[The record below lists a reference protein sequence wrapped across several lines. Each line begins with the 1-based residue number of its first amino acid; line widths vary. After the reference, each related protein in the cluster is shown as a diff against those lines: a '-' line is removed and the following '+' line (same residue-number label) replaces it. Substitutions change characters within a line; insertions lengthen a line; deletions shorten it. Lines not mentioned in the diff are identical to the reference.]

1 MMQRTARAAD
11 GGLRLSPVARE
22 TGIFRLPGW
31 VVWCGS
37 MIPGG
42 DGKYYLLFSLWE
54 EKYGFEGWIQHSK
67 IGCAVAEDSMG
78 PYRFQGIVLEGSGI
92 PGAWD
97 RDVVHNPWIIVHDG
111 RFYLFYTGNYG
122 NGDYRDHGRHQ
133 RIGLAVAPHPAGP
146 WKRGPEPLLPGRP
159 GMFDATMTTN
169 PSVCR
174 LPDGSY
180 VMIYKCYSLEPPF
193 NGKVVHGIAYAE
205 RPEGVW
211 RRRAEPVFQHPESPF
226 AAEDPCLFFQ
236 GGKLRCILKDMDRFF
251 SPESARSLVMLESS
265 DRGESW
271 RKSSPFLISTREVAF
286 EGGEIREMARLERP
300 FVYMENGDPAI
311 LFNAAK
317 PDAGADGAFNI
328 HRRWID

>member
-1 MMQRTARAAD
+1 MLETDTEYPKADIYKRSRLCYNDWKTSETQTAEQKMKYLLEA
-11 GGLRLSPVARE
+11 GRLTE
-22 TGIFRLPGW
+22 TSIFSLPEW
-31 VVWCGS
+31 LIWCGS

-54 EKYGFEGWIQHSK
+54 EKYGFEGWMQHSK
-67 IGCAVAEDSMG
+67 IGCAVAEDPMG

-133 RIGLAVAPHPAGP
+133 RIGLAIAPHPAGP

-193 NGKVVHGIAYAE
+193 NGKVVHGIAYGLELCYRELAE
-205 RPEGVW
+205 ALLR
-211 RRRAEPVFQHPESPF
+211 EPVDIVRTERCEPRIIGGIPEHRLG
-226 AAEDPCLFFQ
+226 CLDIEP
-236 GGKLRCILKDMDRFF
+236 LA
-251 SPESARSLVMLESS
+251 PERHV
-265 DRGESW
+265 
-271 RKSSPFLISTREVAF
+271 
-286 EGGEIREMARLERP
+286 
-300 FVYMENGDPAI
+300 
-311 LFNAAK
+311 
-317 PDAGADGAFNI
+317 
-328 HRRWID
+328 